1 VTPVLKPDGR
11 VWLFRGSFLAPSAP
25 RGATD
30 ERSPAIDGVDF
41 TRYSEGEESEAQA
54 LQLRFCARFSSSEAF
69 MLGWFRALMP
79 KEERFFDLFTRHAE
93 VTLAAAR
100 ALRALLRGDDD
111 VLRCCRE
118 ITKRENEADEITR
131 EVMTALRKTFITPL
145 DRGDIKDLITSMD
158 DSIDQMN
165 QTAKVITLFELRSFE
180 PPMQDMGDVIV
191 EAAKLMVE
199 AVPLLSSLGRH
210 SARLNSLTEEVIR
223 LEEQADQLH
232 DQGRRQL
239 FLNEK
244 DAIAFVIGTE
254 VYEHLETVVDR
265 FEDVANEIS
274 AIVIENV

>member
-1 VTPVLKPDGR
+1 
-11 VWLFRGSFLAPSAP
+11 
-25 RGATD
+25 
-30 ERSPAIDGVDF
+30 
-41 TRYSEGEESEAQA
+41 
-54 LQLRFCARFSSSEAF
+54 

-79 KEERFFDLFTRHAE
+79 KEEAFFELFIRHAR
-93 VTLAAAR
+93 VTLAGAQ
-100 ALRALLRGDDD
+100 ALRALLNGHDD

-165 QTAKVITLFELRSFE
+165 QTAKVISLFELRSFE
-180 PPMQDMGDVIV
+180 QHMQEMGDIIV
-191 EAAKLMVE
+191 QAGQVMMD

-210 SARLNSLTEEVIR
+210 SARLNSLTEQVIR

-232 DQGRRQL
+232 DQGRKQL
-239 FLNEK
+239 FLNKK
-244 DAIAFVIGTE
+244 DAFAFIIGTE
-254 VYEHLETVVDR
+254 VYDHLEAVMDR

-274 AIVIENV
+274 GIVIENV